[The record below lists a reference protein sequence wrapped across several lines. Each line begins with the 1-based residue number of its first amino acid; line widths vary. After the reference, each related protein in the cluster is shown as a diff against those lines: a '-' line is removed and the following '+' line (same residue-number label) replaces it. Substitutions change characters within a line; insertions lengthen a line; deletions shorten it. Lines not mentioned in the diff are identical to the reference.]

1 MARNMKNLFILFA
14 LFLGIGATKAQ
25 TADQTIEWLQAKVP
39 PLQRESDFGATIKFK
54 DEFCEAASSITTS
67 FPIRVVEVHV
77 FKYSNIKSIS
87 YLQKELAGKLYYK
100 IIITGNFQ
108 ANKIGFNNEVTETKN
123 VETTDFIFN
132 ASVEKEEILRIVKA
146 LKHLATLKGA
156 KLINDN
162 LF

>member
-1 MARNMKNLFILFA
+1 MKNLLILFT
-14 LFLGIGATKAQ
+14 LILGFGSTKAQ
-25 TADQTIEWLQAKVP
+25 TAEQTIEWLQAKVP
-39 PLQRESDFGATIKFK
+39 PLQKDSDFGEAIKFK
-54 DEFCEAASSITTS
+54 EESCEAASSITTS
-67 FPIRVVEVHV
+67 FPKTVVEFHV

-87 YLQKELAGKLYYK
+87 YLQKELADKLSYK

-108 ANKIGFNNEVTETKN
+108 ANKIGLNNEVTETKN
-123 VETTDFIFN
+123 IETTDFVFN